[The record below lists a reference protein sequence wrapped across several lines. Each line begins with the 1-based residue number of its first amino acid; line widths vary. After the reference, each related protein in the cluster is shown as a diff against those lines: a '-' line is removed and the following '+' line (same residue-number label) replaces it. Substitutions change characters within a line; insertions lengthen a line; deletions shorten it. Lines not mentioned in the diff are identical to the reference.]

1 MYERTLSSMPGPT
14 AVENANFRNLVAD
27 VAWYG
32 LAFAATSRF
41 LSVYAIRMNATPLQ
55 LGLLTGLP
63 ALMWLGSSMLSSWWA
78 HRYPNAIQALRWP
91 TLGMRMVFIL
101 PLFAPL
107 FPAQLQVIWLI
118 VATTLTAIPQGISNV
133 LFMDM
138 FRKAMPNPNRM
149 TALLA
154 RRSLFVNIFLAAGA
168 LGYGLLLEVGTFPYN
183 YMLMFAL
190 AFGAALMSYRACM
203 RIKVPDEP
211 PVTHHAPRVRP
222 WSRPEFRQVA
232 MAAFVIHLA
241 FTSINAIIPLRLVS
255 ELEMNEGF
263 MALYGLVELS
273 AAALISLV
281 AARAA
286 RTLGSQGLIVT
297 GMIGTAIA
305 AGLIALSANPVLIL
319 AGAGLSGAAWTL
331 AASVGLFCF
340 FSERTP
346 TGEGSVQ
353 YATAYNQSIGL
364 ALFAGPM
371 IGSALATGGINL
383 VTVMLIGGLLRFGS
397 AIVTEYP
404 LLVGRRRAARLSG
417 TPGSAN

>member
-1 MYERTLSSMPGPT
+1 MLHSAMNTTLNSST
-14 AVENANFRNLVAD
+14 EQANFRMLVAD
-27 VAWYG
+27 IAWFG

-41 LSVYAIRMNATPLQ
+41 LSVYAIRLDATPLQ

-63 ALMWLGSSMLSSWWA
+63 ALMWLGSSVLASWWS

-91 TLGMRMVFIL
+91 TLGMRMVFLL

-107 FPAQLQVIWLI
+107 FPAQLQVLWLI
-118 VATTLTAIPQGISNV
+118 LATTLCAIPQGVSNV
-133 LFMDM
+133 IFMDM
-138 FRKAMPNPNRM
+138 FRKAVPNPDRM

-154 RRSLFVNIFLAAGA
+154 RRSLYFNILLATGA
-168 LGYGLLLEVGTFPYN
+168 LSFGLWLEAGPFPLN
-183 YMLMFAL
+183 YMIMFAL

-203 RIKVPDEP
+203 RIRVPDEP
-211 PVTHHAPRVRP
+211 PVTSHAPRVRP

-232 MAAFVIHLA
+232 LAAFVIHLA
-241 FTSINAIIPLRLVS
+241 FTSINAIIPLRLVQ
-255 ELEMNEGF
+255 ELNLNEGF
-263 MALYGLVELS
+263 MALFGMVELG

-286 RTLGSQGLIVT
+286 RRLGSQGLITVGMVGT
-297 GMIGTAIA
+297 GVAALLIGVSTSPAI
-305 AGLIALSANPVLIL
+305 IL
-319 AGAGLSGAAWTL
+319 VGAGISGASWTL
-331 AASVGLFCF
+331 AAMVGLFRF

-353 YATAYNQSIGL
+353 YAAAYNQSIGV

-371 IGSALATGGINL
+371 LGSALATSGVSL
-383 VTVMLIGGLLRFGS
+383 VGVLVIGGLLRFGS

-404 LLVGRRRAARLSG
+404 TLAGKWRSSRMVAQADE
-417 TPGSAN
+417 T